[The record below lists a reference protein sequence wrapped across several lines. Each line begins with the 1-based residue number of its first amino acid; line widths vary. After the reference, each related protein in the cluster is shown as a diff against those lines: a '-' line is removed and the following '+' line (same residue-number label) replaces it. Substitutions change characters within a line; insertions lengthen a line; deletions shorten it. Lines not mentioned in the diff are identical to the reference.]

1 MSKSSNA
8 TTVSLK
14 MVKILCLKRKS
25 FEGGELMKK
34 WPSSCFVLLLGS
46 WIPLITGSLSEF
58 IDTWEI
64 ENVQK
69 DIWLSSS
76 VKEKD

>member
-1 MSKSSNA
+1 MNKSSNA

-25 FEGGELMKK
+25 FEGGELRKK
-34 WPSSCFVLLLGS
+34 SPSSCFVSLLGS
-46 WIPLITGSLSEF
+46 WIPLIRGSLSEC
-58 IDTWEI
+58 IDTWET

-69 DIWLSSS
+69 DI
-76 VKEKD
+76 